1 MCMQMKK
8 HDPFLDILEI
18 SKYPDFIKNSDRIR
32 EDGVCYIPLRREDRR
47 DCARNSIFLSFS
59 CTTPPNKRI
68 HVLMTSLLKTPTL
81 P

>member
-32 EDGVCYIPLRREDRR
+32 EDGVCYI
-47 DCARNSIFLSFS
+47 
-59 CTTPPNKRI
+59 
-68 HVLMTSLLKTPTL
+68 LL
-81 P
+81 